1 MAADPPRDVP
11 RIEGDP
17 GPPRRASRPAPRPST
32 AAVRDVTFPLAFRGY
47 EREAVDAYVMQVN
60 QLIAELE
67 ATRSPEAAI
76 KRALDSVGEET
87 SSILQHARE
96 TADDITARSRVQAD
110 DRLQAAEREAQ
121 AVRADAEARLRE
133 IDADTDA
140 VWQERA
146 RLIEDVRRLATELSR
161 LADVAAERMAPAEEL
176 AAPQPEGVETEPTT
190 ELAAGDLEPEGLP
203 EPALDPVARAMPED
217 EEQESPEEESPE
229 AFRPA
234 PERAGESPERQD
246 GSAEPENG
254 SPAPPPDPRAA
265 QAPRQQAR

>member
-1 MAADPPRDVP
+1 MAADPPRDVR

-17 GPPRRASRPAPRPST
+17 GPQRRAQRPAPGPST

-110 DRLQAAEREAQ
+110 DRLQGAEREAQ

-146 RLIEDVRRLATELSR
+146 RLIEEVRRLATDLSR
-161 LADVAAERMAPAEEL
+161 LADVAVERMVPAEEL
-176 AAPQPEGVETEPTT
+176 AQPQPEGAEAEPTT
-190 ELAAGDLEPEGLP
+190 ELAAGDLEPEALP
-203 EPALDPVARAMPED
+203 EPALDPVGRAL
-217 EEQESPEEESPE
+217 PEEEEEEE
-229 AFRPA
+229 AQEA
-234 PERAGESPERQD
+234 PERAAEAPERQD
-246 GSAEPENG
+246 GSPEPENG

-265 QAPRQQAR
+265 QAPRQEAG